1 MPVDSSGNYQ
11 MNAQKARAGIGG
23 KKAAPIATPAAGAQ
37 DDPNDP
43 NGNVKS
49 ITITANPDGT
59 FHTSEPNGEENDFQ
73 DFQSAMG
80 KAQEC
85 LGASAEPDADD
96 QGAPALD
103 QPSSGS
109 SGNDVMGA

>member
-1 MPVDSSGNYQ
+1 MPKDSQGNFR
-11 MNAQKARAGIGG
+11 MNAQIARSPIGS
-23 KKAAPIATPAAGAQ
+23 KKAAAAPTA
-37 DDPNDP
+37 DPNADPGDP

-85 LGASAEPDADD
+85 LGASGEPDQDD
-96 QGAPALD
+96 QQGAQASPD
-103 QPSSGS
+103 GQGGS
-109 SGNDVMGA
+109 ANAGAMGY

>member
-1 MPVDSSGNYQ
+1 MPVDSQGNYQ
-11 MNAQKARAGIGG
+11 MNAQKARAGISG
-23 KKAAPIATPAAGAQ
+23 KKAAPIAAPDAGAQ

-85 LGASAEPDADD
+85 LGATDNDQDD

-103 QPSSGS
+103 QPSSPG
-109 SGNDVMGA
+109 SGNDVSGY